1 LWSPPSPN
9 KNEETY
15 SPSNAVALDLEE
27 EVLLKHPSK
36 NKTRTKKGIQQEKSK
51 KLKKKELNRRRL
63 TDVE

>member
-1 LWSPPSPN
+1 MYHARYEKPL
-9 KNEETY
+9 KNHSLFVAKKNVETY

-36 NKTRTKKGIQQEKSK
+36 TKTR
-51 KLKKKELNRRRL
+51 KKKELNRRRL